1 MIKKKKKKAVL
12 APPVTDEFVI
22 LGHLI
27 KYNLYL
33 MTKAIVFSS
42 IFTKNGD
49 VSGSTELTNA
59 VLVELDLAAKRRA
72 EENP

>member
-42 IFTKNGD
+42 IFSKNGD
-49 VSGSTELTNA
+49 VAASADLTNA
-59 VLVELDLAAKRRA
+59 VLVDLDLAAKRRA
-72 EENP
+72 DEKP